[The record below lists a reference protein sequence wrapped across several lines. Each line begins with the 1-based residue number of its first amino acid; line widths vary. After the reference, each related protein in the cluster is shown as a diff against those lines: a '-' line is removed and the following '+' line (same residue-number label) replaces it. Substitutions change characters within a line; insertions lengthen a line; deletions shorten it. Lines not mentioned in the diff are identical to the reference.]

1 MRNKTHW
8 KGKDDA
14 EIAEKLLKDPELKAL
29 YERDPSQDK
38 MSAINLVPQDIR
50 SFVIYYDL
58 EKEQEPILL
67 Q

>member
-29 YERDPSQDK
+29 HERDPSQDK
-38 MSAINLVPQDIR
+38 MSAINLVPQDMR